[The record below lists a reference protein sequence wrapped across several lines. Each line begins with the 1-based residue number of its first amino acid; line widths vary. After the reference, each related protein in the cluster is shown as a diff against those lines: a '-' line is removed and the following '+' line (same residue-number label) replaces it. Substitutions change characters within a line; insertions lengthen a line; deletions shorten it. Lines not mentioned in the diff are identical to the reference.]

1 MSLLHEEITEKIIAA
16 FYAVNNELG
25 HGFLEK
31 IYENALIIELQ
42 TMGLEVKAQVP
53 VSVKYRGQ
61 VVGEHFLDLLVEGK
75 VVVEIKAAES
85 LVPAHEAQL
94 INYLRATSLRVG
106 LLLNFGKKPEFRRKA
121 N

>member
-1 MSLLHEEITEKIIAA
+1 MSLLYEDITEKIIAA
-16 FYAVNNELG
+16 FFAVNNELG

-42 TMGLEVKAQVP
+42 TMGLQVRAQVP
-53 VSVKYRGQ
+53 ATVRYHGHI
-61 VVGEHFLDLLVEGK
+61 VGEHYLDLVVEDK

-85 LVPAHEAQL
+85 IVSAHEAQL
-94 INYLRATSLRVG
+94 INYLRATEMRVG

-121 N
+121 F